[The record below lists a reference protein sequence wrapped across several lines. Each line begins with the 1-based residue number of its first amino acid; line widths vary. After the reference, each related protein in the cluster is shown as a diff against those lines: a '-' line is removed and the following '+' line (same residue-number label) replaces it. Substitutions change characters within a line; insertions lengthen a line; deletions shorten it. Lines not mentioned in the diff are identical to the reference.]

1 MTIFLQASA
10 TNARTTVPTVSPVTV
25 IGDQIAALT
34 AIYVAGVNAVM
45 VRRRLQSAVSAYAA
59 QLCSQYE
66 SWRFGEV
73 VSLTALQA
81 RLLQFLPALDGK
93 QDFIADILLVA
104 EMTACLFDTQR
115 LGVRLELLNSTPCP
129 RFHVDRIAARVL
141 VTYHGSGTEWLH
153 EADLDRSALGH
164 RQPPSVKADVCLDPS
179 HIKQADTGDLVL
191 FKGEG
196 WDGNEGR
203 GWVHRSPHNTG
214 RRLLLTL
221 DLPPQP

>member
-81 RLLQFLPALDGK
+81 RLLHFLPALDGK
-93 QDFIADILLVA
+93 
-104 EMTACLFDTQR
+104 
-115 LGVRLELLNSTPCP
+115 
-129 RFHVDRIAARVL
+129 
-141 VTYHGSGTEWLH
+141 H
-153 EADLDRSALGH
+153 E
-164 RQPPSVKADVCLDPS
+164 
-179 HIKQADTGDLVL
+179 T
-191 FKGEG
+191 
-196 WDGNEGR
+196 
-203 GWVHRSPHNTG
+203 RSPWLRQHGAIIGTHVN
-214 RRLLLTL
+214 R
-221 DLPPQP
+221 PPAAAII